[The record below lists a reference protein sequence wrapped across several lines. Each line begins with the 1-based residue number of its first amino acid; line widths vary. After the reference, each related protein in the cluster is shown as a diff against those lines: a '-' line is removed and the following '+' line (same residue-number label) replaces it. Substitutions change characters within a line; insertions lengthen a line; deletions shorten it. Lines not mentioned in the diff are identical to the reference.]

1 MTKLHVKKGDNVMV
15 IAGNNK
21 GQSGRVLIID
31 REKKRAIVEGV
42 NMISKHT
49 KPNADNPKGG
59 IIKQEAPVHISN
71 LMLIDKS
78 GKPTR
83 IGRNKDEKTG
93 KTVRISKKSG
103 EVIK

>member
-1 MTKLHVKKGDNVMV
+1 MSKLHLKKGDNVMV

-21 GQSGRVLIID
+21 GQSGRILMVE

-42 NMISKHT
+42 NLMSKHT

-59 IIKQEAPVHISN
+59 VIKQEAAVHISN

-78 GKPTR
+78 GKPTKV
-83 IGRNKDEKTG
+83 GKKKDEKTG
-93 KTVRISKKSG
+93 KTNRISKKSG

>member
-1 MTKLHVKKGDNVMV
+1 MV

-21 GQSGRVLIID
+21 GQSGRILIVD
-31 REKKRAIVEGV
+31 REKQRAIVEGV
-42 NMISKHT
+42 NLMSKHT

-59 IIKQEAPVHISN
+59 IIKKESSVHISN

-78 GKPTR
+78 GKPTKV
-83 IGRNKDEKTG
+83 GKKADEKTG
-93 KTVRISKKSG
+93 KSLRISKKSG

>member
-1 MTKLHVKKGDNVMV
+1 MSKLHLKKGDNVMV

-21 GQSGRVLIID
+21 GQSGRILMVD

-42 NMISKHT
+42 NLMSKHT

-59 IIKQEAPVHISN
+59 IIKQEAAVHVSN

-78 GKPTR
+78 GKPTKV
-83 IGRNKDEKTG
+83 GKKKDEKTG
-93 KTVRISKKSG
+93 KTNRISKKSG

>member
-31 REKKRAIVEGV
+31 REKRRAIVEGV

-49 KPNADNPKGG
+49 RPNADNPKGG

-83 IGRNKDEKTG
+83 TGRNKDEKTG
-93 KTVRISKKSG
+93 KTARISKKSG

>member
-1 MTKLHVKKGDNVMV
+1 MSKIHLKKGDNVMV

-21 GQSGRVLIID
+21 GQSGRILMVD
-31 REKKRAIVEGV
+31 REKQRAIVEGV
-42 NMISKHT
+42 NLMSKHT

-59 IIKQEAPVHISN
+59 IIKQEAAVHISN
-71 LMLIDKS
+71 LMMIDKS
-78 GKPTR
+78 GKPTKV
-83 IGRNKDEKTG
+83 GKKKDEKTG

>member
-1 MTKLHVKKGDNVMV
+1 MSKLHLKKGDNVMV

-21 GQSGRVLIID
+21 GQSGRILMVE

-42 NMISKHT
+42 NLMSKHT

-59 IIKQEAPVHISN
+59 VIKQEAAVHISN

-78 GKPTR
+78 GKPTKV
-83 IGRNKDEKTG
+83 GKKKDEKTG
-93 KTVRISKKSG
+93 KKNRISKKSG